1 MVALSSQLYTQGRLQ
16 QTVSPQVVLQSQ
28 ILELSA
34 DDLRERI
41 EAELHENPAL
51 EMADEVC
58 LLPAPPRSAAFEYE
72 GVEALDRLPA
82 PYTLA
87 DDLRLQLA
95 GVSGAR
101 RDACEYL
108 IECLDE
114 RGFLDADLP
123 EVAALLGVRLADV
136 QAAVTVLQTLEP
148 AGIAARDLRES
159 LLLQIE
165 RLPKGEV
172 PPHAA
177 QFVSA
182 YLGGSRRGTPA
193 QTAAAL
199 GLTEGDVGRLTR
211 FISARLY
218 MWPAEKFRAE
228 QDCSGQSDDTIS
240 PDALIN
246 EYEGEL
252 RVKVSQSWSHSLRVS
267 DAYAR
272 LEREMEASQT
282 AASAEHERL
291 VERIRDARCFIH
303 QLTRRET
310 MLQRVTEAV
319 VAAQR
324 AYFDEGPQ
332 ALQPLTRKEIAA
344 ALQVHESTISR
355 ITRHKYVQL
364 PNTQLVPFDFFF
376 DASLSAKA
384 VLRHLIERESPQHP
398 LADVVLAERLEAA
411 GYPLARRT
419 VAKYRDQLG
428 IPPAHERRRA

>member
-34 DDLRERI
+34 DDLRERV

-51 EMADEVC
+51 EMVDEVSF
-58 LLPAPPRSAAFEYE
+58 LPAPPRSVAFEYE
-72 GVEALDRLPA
+72 GVEALDRLHA
-82 PYTLA
+82 PYTLT

-95 GVSGAR
+95 GVSGTCR
-101 RDACEYL
+101 NLCEYL

-123 EVAALLGVRLADV
+123 DVATLLGVKLADV
-136 QAAVTVLQTLEP
+136 QGAVTALQTLEP
-148 AGIAARDLRES
+148 AGVAARNLQEC

-165 RLPKGEV
+165 RLPQGEV

-177 QFVSA
+177 KFIST
-182 YLGGSRRGTPA
+182 YLGGSRRGTPR

-218 MWPAEKFRAE
+218 MWPADKFRAE
-228 QDCSGQSDDTIS
+228 QDCSARPDDCVY
-240 PDALIN
+240 PDAVIVEDLGQMRIT
-246 EYEGEL
+246 
-252 RVKVSQSWSHSLRVS
+252 VSQSWSHSLRVS

-272 LEREMEASQT
+272 LEREMEAGVR
-282 AASAEHERL
+282 AASPEHERL
-291 VERIRDARCFIH
+291 AERIRDARVFIH

-310 MLQRVTEAV
+310 MLKRVTEAV
-319 VAAQR
+319 AAAQR
-324 AYFDEGPQ
+324 EFFDEGAQ

-344 ALQVHESTISR
+344 ALGVHESTISR

-398 LADVVLAERLEAA
+398 LADGVLAERLEAA

-419 VAKYRDQLG
+419 VAKYRDQLD